1 MQSINEIS
9 KKEFISLFK
18 NVFEKS
24 EWIADDL
31 YNSRPFSNFND
42 LENKIIKIFDKLS
55 DEKKLIVLINHPD
68 LANKSKISTLTKE
81 SGNEQIGSKLDQC
94 SEDEYNEF
102 KNLNIQY
109 KNKFGFP
116 FILAVSGKDKN
127 EILLNFK
134 KRLLLN
140 KDNEFKEAIIQVKK
154 IANLRLQQ
162 INNNIVN

>member
-31 YNSRPFSNFND
+31 YNLRPFSNFND

-68 LANKSKISTLTKE
+68 LANKSKISILTKE
-81 SGNEQIGSKLDQC
+81 STNEQIESKLDQC

-102 KNLNIQY
+102 LNLNIRY

-162 INNNIVN
+162 INNNTVN